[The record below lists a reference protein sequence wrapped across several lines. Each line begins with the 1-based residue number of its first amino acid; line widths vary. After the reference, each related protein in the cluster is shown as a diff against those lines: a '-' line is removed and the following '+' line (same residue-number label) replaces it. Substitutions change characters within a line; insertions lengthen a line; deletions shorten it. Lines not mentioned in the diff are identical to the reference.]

1 MKFQLLNFVGLC
13 FLGCYV
19 FTTQSGLRGATDV
32 FKSMGGKKSYLKT
45 HIASPRRQP
54 PNQQQKQQNK
64 MQIFSDLKWA
74 QNPTDQQNDLYVLNI
89 HTNRLHDTSD
99 WSVPKSLRLKSKDQL
114 QQAANGL
121 LYICSHD
128 TTFCSHK
135 HKLSW
140 RLCLPKYSDSR
151 AAGCQLP
158 KLFF

>member
-1 MKFQLLNFVGLC
+1 MKFREVMFFGLLCVHNIVWPTGGPQMC
-13 FLGCYV
+13 SKV
-19 FTTQSGLRGATDV
+19 W
-32 FKSMGGKKSYLKT
+32 GGKKSYLKT

-99 WSVPKSLRLKSKDQL
+99 WSVPKSLRLKSKAQL